1 MKSFLILSP
10 NKKNMRLLIC
20 LILIVNTALAKP
32 IVTNS
37 KIEKEVVLKYMDSVG
52 IKYPEIVWAQAILE
66 TGHFRSKIFRYN
78 NNMFGMRL
86 ARLRK
91 RTAIGKR
98 FGYAIYSS
106 WQESIID
113 YKYFQNRF
121 IGKIRNKKDYFKYL
135 NKYYSS
141 SRSYSKLVKKI
152 MLTTTSVKYKLKG
165 TESKPEID
173 KEVESPK
180 PRIGIEVDKN
190 GDGTMDGIDFDG
202 DGKIDMYF
210 AYRQF
215 KRVWGDFDGNGEEE
229 CLKFD
234 KIRDVYAKHSG

>member
-1 MKSFLILSP
+1 
-10 NKKNMRLLIC
+10 MRLLIC

-113 YKYFQNRF
+113 YK
-121 IGKIRNKKDYFKYL
+121 
-135 NKYYSS
+135 
-141 SRSYSKLVKKI
+141 
-152 MLTTTSVKYKLKG
+152 
-165 TESKPEID
+165 
-173 KEVESPK
+173 
-180 PRIGIEVDKN
+180 
-190 GDGTMDGIDFDG
+190 
-202 DGKIDMYF
+202 
-210 AYRQF
+210 
-215 KRVWGDFDGNGEEE
+215 
-229 CLKFD
+229 
-234 KIRDVYAKHSG
+234 